1 MNGYAVS
8 GGLELAL
15 ACDVRFCSPNA
26 EFGLQDVQ
34 WGFHACDG
42 GLVRLKEIA
51 GLGNAME
58 MVLTG
63 DLFDAEHA
71 YRIGLVNRIVTQ
83 ERLLAETLE
92 FAGKLASR
100 APLAQRLAKE
110 VVHRIHG
117 LPMDEALRLESMSFR
132 NLAHTED
139 LAEGNAAF
147 RERRPARFKA
157 R

>member
-1 MNGYAVS
+1 M
-8 GGLELAL
+8 
-15 ACDVRFCSPNA
+15 
-26 EFGLQDVQ
+26 QDVQ

-42 GLVRLKEIA
+42 GLIRLKEIV

-58 MVLTG
+58 MVLSG
-63 DLFDAEHA
+63 DLFDAAHA
-71 YRIGLVNRIVTQ
+71 HRIGLVNRVVAQ
-83 ERLLAETLE
+83 ERLLAETLAYAE
-92 FAGKLASR
+92 KLASR

-110 VVHRIHG
+110 VVHRVHG
-117 LPMDEALRLESMSFR
+117 MTMDEALRLESMSFR

-147 RERRPARFKA
+147 REHRSAEFKA